1 VSGPEEIAASFSL
14 AAAKRAEALIVMA
27 SPALN
32 FHSRRIVD
40 LATQAYVPAIYPTSF
55 YVTAGGLMSYGAE
68 VTDLFRR
75 SAEYVDKILKGA
87 KPSDLP
93 VQQPTT
99 FEFVINLRTAAA
111 LGITVPESLLIQ
123 AGSVLH

>member
-1 VSGPEEIAASFSL
+1 VT
-14 AAAKRAEALIVMA
+14 A